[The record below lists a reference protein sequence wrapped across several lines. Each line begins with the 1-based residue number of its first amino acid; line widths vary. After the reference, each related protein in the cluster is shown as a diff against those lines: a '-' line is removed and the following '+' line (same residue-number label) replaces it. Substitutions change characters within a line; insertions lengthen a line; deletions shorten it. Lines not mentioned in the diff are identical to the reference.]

1 MITKNDVLTLLTE
14 MKNNGV
20 EEANKYFKLTL
31 LKEDI
36 SLEALKFIND
46 NRSLEIN
53 DFYNMIRKNYN
64 QKKSPLYKNIVKEEY
79 KEPEEV
85 LTTLASLNLQIL
97 LFNKNLEENKKQ
109 QFLKHSRVQEIVEV
123 LSNYYKTYDL
133 RPCLKLIYLIKS
145 DLKAF
150 ESLK

>member
-1 MITKNDVLTLLTE
+1 MITKTDILTLLTE
-14 MKNNGV
+14 MENKGV
-20 EEANKYFKLTL
+20 KEAKTMFKKAL
-31 LKEDI
+31 LKEDV

-46 NRSLEIN
+46 NRALEISE
-53 DFYNMIRKNYN
+53 FYEMIRRNHN
-64 QKKSPLYKNIVKEEY
+64 QKRSPLYKNIVKEEY

-97 LFNKNLEENKKQ
+97 LFNKNLEESRKQ
-109 QFLKHSRVQEIVEV
+109 RFLNHSRAQEIVEV
-123 LSNYYKTYDL
+123 LDNYYKTYDL

>member
-1 MITKNDVLTLLTE
+1 
-14 MKNNGV
+14 MKNKGIS
-20 EEANKYFKLTL
+20 EADKYFKESA
-31 LKEDI
+31 LKKDI

-46 NRSLEIN
+46 NRELEVAN
-53 DFYNMIRKNYN
+53 FYEMIRRNYN
-64 QKKSPLYKNIVKEEY
+64 QKKSPLYKNIVREEY

-85 LTTLASLNLQIL
+85 LTTLAALNLQIL

-109 QFLKHSRVQEIVEV
+109 RFLNHSRVQEIVEV
-123 LSNYYKTYDL
+123 LDNYYKTYDL

-150 ESLK
+150 ESIRG